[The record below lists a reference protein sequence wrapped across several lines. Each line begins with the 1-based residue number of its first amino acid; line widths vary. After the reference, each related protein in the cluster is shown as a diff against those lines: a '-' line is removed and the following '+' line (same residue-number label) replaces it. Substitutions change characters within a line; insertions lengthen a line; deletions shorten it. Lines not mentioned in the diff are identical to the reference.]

1 MQCSELEQVF
11 EQEGLAP
18 LSPEARQH
26 LTECSACQ
34 HYVQDVNT
42 IVALAHELPAE
53 VEPPARIWISLRQQ
67 LEQEGLIR
75 EAAVAV
81 EPASRPAASWWD
93 SFAELFRHRAL
104 ATASVAAVV
113 LVVAL
118 LLFRAP
124 QGPGFQPAEFQ
135 TQDDSFVGTVNALS
149 QQEHD
154 LSNMQLASTN
164 AVSDVDAS
172 LRQNLQ
178 QVDEFIADCEQHLRE
193 QPSDE
198 LAREYL
204 TSAYQQKAEL
214 LSAMMDRG
222 GSLN

>member
-11 EQEGLAP
+11 ELEGLAP

-42 IVALAHELPAE
+42 ILALAHELPAE
-53 VEPPARIWISLRQQ
+53 AEPPARVWISIRQQ
-67 LEQEGLIR
+67 LEQEGLIH
-75 EAAVAV
+75 EAGAP
-81 EPASRPAASWWD
+81 ERAAPKHAAPWWE

-104 ATASVAAVV
+104 ATASVFAII
-113 LVVAL
+113 LIIAL

-124 QGPGFQPAEFQ
+124 VKPVLQA
-135 TQDDSFVGTVNALS
+135 QDDSFNSTITVLS

-164 AVSDVDAS
+164 DVSAVDTS

-204 TSAYQQKAEL
+204 TNAYQQKAEL
-214 LSAMMDRG
+214 LSAMLDRG

>member
-42 IVALAHELPAE
+42 ILALAHELPAE
-53 VEPPARIWISLRQQ
+53 LEPPARVWISIRQQ
-67 LEQEGLIR
+67 LEQEGLIH
-75 EAAVAV
+75 EAVA
-81 EPASRPAASWWD
+81 PKQAAPWWE

-104 ATASVAAVV
+104 ATASVFAVV
-113 LVVAL
+113 LIVAL
-118 LLFRAP
+118 LLFRSPVKPVLEAR
-124 QGPGFQPAEFQ
+124 
-135 TQDDSFVGTVNALS
+135 DDSFKSTVSVLS
-149 QQEHD
+149 EQEHD
-154 LSNMQLASTN
+154 LSNMQLAST
-164 AVSDVDAS
+164 SDISAVDAS

-193 QPSDE
+193 QPADE

-204 TSAYQQKAEL
+204 TNAYQQKAEL

>member
-1 MQCSELEQVF
+1 MQCSELEQVL

-42 IVALAHELPAE
+42 IVTLAHELPAE
-53 VEPPARIWISLRQQ
+53 AEPPARVWVSIRQQ
-67 LEQEGLIR
+67 LEQEGLIH
-75 EAAVAV
+75 EGTAPVQAA
-81 EPASRPAASWWD
+81 RRQAAPWWE
-93 SFAELFRHRAL
+93 SFAELFGHRAL
-104 ATASVAAVV
+104 ATVSVVAMI
-113 LVVAL
+113 LIIAL

-124 QGPGFQPAEFQ
+124 VKPVLRA
-135 TQDDSFVGTVNALS
+135 QDDSFDPTTVSVLS
-149 QQEHD
+149 QQEQD
-154 LSNMQLASTN
+154 LSNMQLAS
-164 AVSDVDAS
+164 AGDVSAVDAS

-204 TSAYQQKAEL
+204 TNAYQQKAEL